1 MVSTQVWEPLLST
14 PQPGLLLRSMNH
26 PPAVALHGSQ
36 KQLALWQPTRTSGIS
51 VDLAWAKETG
61 FPSCW
66 DVSGMLS
73 PPLRAQE
80 CAECTSAL
88 LSTAT
93 FLLVAKMRLYVLL
106 MKQEENSIC
115 SVKDWVVREASNRDA
130 LQEAGTFRYRQ
141 ERKPGAV
148 GGWRLGAW
156 LSELRGRFL
165 PNL

>member
-1 MVSTQVWEPLLST
+1 
-14 PQPGLLLRSMNH
+14 
-26 PPAVALHGSQ
+26 
-36 KQLALWQPTRTSGIS
+36 
-51 VDLAWAKETG
+51 
-61 FPSCW
+61 
-66 DVSGMLS
+66 MLS
-73 PPLRAQE
+73 PLLHAQE

-93 FLLVAKMRLYVLL
+93 FLLVAKKHLYVLL
-106 MKQEENSIC
+106 MKQEENSIYN
-115 SVKDWVVREASNRDA
+115 VKDWVVREASNQDA
-130 LQEAGTFRYRQ
+130 LQEAGTFRYHQ